1 MDEKQIE
8 KEAKEILDSFA
19 KALEKVKTK
28 EADFYVERDLSE
40 REEGLG
46 DSCNGFKS
54 KLLGNAPDKNDDF
67 IVAERGAW
75 KK

>member
-1 MDEKQIE
+1 MNKSKIE

-28 EADFYVERDLSE
+28 DEDFYVERDLSE
-40 REEGLG
+40 REEGFG
-46 DSCNGFKS
+46 DSCEGFKS

-67 IVAERGAW
+67 IVAEKGAW